1 MMLAA
6 ANAEAGLRAVDPFA
20 AFVGGLLSFLS
31 PCVLAVVPGYI
42 AYLGGASLSATPTR
56 RALIGNAAIF
66 VAGFSFVFILVYE
79 VFRALLIHLPLAYQN
94 VLTQVGAVIV
104 IFLGL
109 QFLGLI
115 RIPWLVRETR
125 LAVAHRLDA
134 GTALSSALVGMTFA
148 LGWTPCV
155 GPILTFILLRASARD
170 IGGGTGL
177 MLLYCAG
184 LALPFMAAALLLD
197 RARPAFRLLNRRAR
211 LVEVTA
217 GGLLIVLGLLLFTG
231 RFADV
236 NQWFGPL
243 ARYLPQG

>member
-1 MMLAA
+1 
-6 ANAEAGLRAVDPFA
+6 
-20 AFVGGLLSFLS
+20 GLLIRL
-31 PCVLAVVPGYI
+31 
-42 AYLGGASLSATPTR
+42 R
-56 RALIGNAAIF
+56 
-66 VAGFSFVFILVYE
+66 
-79 VFRALLIHLPLAYQN
+79 LAYQN

-155 GPILTFILLRASARD
+155 GPILTFILLRASVAHD
-170 IGGGTGL
+170 LAGGTAL

-184 LALPFMAAALLLD
+184 LALPFLLVALLFERAQPLVRALNQ
-197 RARPAFRLLNRRAR
+197 RARGVEFASGLR
-211 LVEVTA
+211 LVLV
-217 GGLLIVLGLLLFTG
+217 G
-231 RFADV
+231 
-236 NQWFGPL
+236 
-243 ARYLPQG
+243 